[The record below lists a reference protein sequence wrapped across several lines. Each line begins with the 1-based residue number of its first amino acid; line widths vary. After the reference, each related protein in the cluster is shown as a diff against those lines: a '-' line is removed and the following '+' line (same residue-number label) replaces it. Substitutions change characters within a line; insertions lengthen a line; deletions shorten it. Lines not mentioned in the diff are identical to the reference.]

1 MKIRISKEYVLLA
14 LLIAS
19 SVAYLVY
26 KKADRVHYRLPALE
40 PVKQED
46 ITSMTVEKGGG
57 KIVLEK
63 AGTDWVIS
71 PAGWKADRV
80 KVDEMREMLSTLVIT
95 ELVSESGDYGRYQ
108 LDEKSRARIRAYA
121 GDRLVRDL
129 TAGKAAPTYN
139 HTYVLLPGDRNIY
152 LARGDLGRLFS
163 APASEMRD
171 MLVFSITPKE
181 VTSVQIEHRGESRTF
196 KRMERGPDAKGADKA
211 ENAATDHSWEDA
223 SGDASSTAVLD
234 SVLATLSKVYCG
246 EYLPDDR
253 KAALGSPVTVITITG
268 RSEAKISIFEREG
281 EQVPAVSSQNPSPFV
296 MPDYKQEELDKALAK
311 IFPGRATAK
320 GAQTPRG

>member
-46 ITSMTVEKGGG
+46 ITSMTVEKGDG

-139 HTYVLLPGDRNIY
+139 HTYVLLPGDRN
-152 LARGDLGRLFS
+152 
-163 APASEMRD
+163 
-171 MLVFSITPKE
+171 
-181 VTSVQIEHRGESRTF
+181 
-196 KRMERGPDAKGADKA
+196 
-211 ENAATDHSWEDA
+211 
-223 SGDASSTAVLD
+223 
-234 SVLATLSKVYCG
+234 
-246 EYLPDDR
+246 
-253 KAALGSPVTVITITG
+253 
-268 RSEAKISIFEREG
+268 
-281 EQVPAVSSQNPSPFV
+281 
-296 MPDYKQEELDKALAK
+296 
-311 IFPGRATAK
+311 
-320 GAQTPRG
+320 